1 MSTVNISF
9 RLFIKAFFMS
19 KRPRGRPFKLGFTRV
34 TVNIPTVV
42 ADLMREIADLKGVTL
57 GDTYTSFL
65 LGALPAL
72 EHTKKL
78 YEDLARLP
86 EESKEVFLSSLNQ
99 QVSALESAID
109 TARQIDIFNNG
120 QKT

>member
-1 MSTVNISF
+1 M
-9 RLFIKAFFMS
+9 AP
-19 KRPRGRPFKLGFTRV
+19 KRPRGRPFKHGFTRV
-34 TVNIPTVV
+34 SVNIPTVV
-42 ADLMREIADLKGVTL
+42 ADLMRDISHLKGVTL

-86 EESKEVFLSSLNQ
+86 EDSKEVFLSSLNQ
-99 QVSALESAID
+99 QVSALENAIE
-109 TARQIDIFNNG
+109 TARQIDIFNSH
-120 QKT
+120 

>member
-1 MSTVNISF
+1 MPP
-9 RLFIKAFFMS
+9 
-19 KRPRGRPFKLGFTRV
+19 KRRRGRPSKYGFTQV
-34 TVNIPTVV
+34 SVSIPTPI
-42 ADLMREIADLKGVTL
+42 ANLMREICALKGVTL
-57 GDTYTSFL
+57 GDEYTSLL

-99 QVSALESAID
+99 QVSALENAIE
-109 TARQIDIFNNG
+109 TARQIDIFNSH
-120 QKT
+120 